1 MSFTEQIDGSS
12 TATYDITIYPPLPI
26 EQLALVGKL
35 SSGYATG
42 EITPADA
49 EQIASDL
56 KAALEPLG
64 YTLAFSRSRSAL
76 DEWTPA

>member
-1 MSFTEQIDGSS
+1 MAFTEQSS
-12 TATYDITIYPPLPI
+12 GADAATYDITIIPPLPI
-26 EQLALVGKL
+26 EQLAFVGKL
-35 SSGYATG
+35 SSGYVSG

-64 YTLAFSRSRSAL
+64 YTFYFRRSRAAV
-76 DEWTPA
+76 DEWIPA